1 MLLGLFDDEVASRTD
16 ELPRFAQGQGPIGLY
31 FHLVSSHE
39 S

>member
-1 MLLGLFDDEVASRTD
+1 MLHGFFDDEVASRTN

-31 FHLVSSHE
+31 FHPLKSHE